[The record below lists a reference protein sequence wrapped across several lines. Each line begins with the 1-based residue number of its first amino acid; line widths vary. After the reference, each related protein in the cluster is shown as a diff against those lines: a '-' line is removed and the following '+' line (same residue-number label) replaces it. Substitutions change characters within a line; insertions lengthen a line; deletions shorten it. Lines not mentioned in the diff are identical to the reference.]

1 VELGCAAADVFGL
14 EEVGVDFAAD
24 GMAISLKRV

>member
-1 VELGCAAADVFGL
+1 LGCAAADGFGL
-14 EEVGVDFAAD
+14 EEVVLDFAAD